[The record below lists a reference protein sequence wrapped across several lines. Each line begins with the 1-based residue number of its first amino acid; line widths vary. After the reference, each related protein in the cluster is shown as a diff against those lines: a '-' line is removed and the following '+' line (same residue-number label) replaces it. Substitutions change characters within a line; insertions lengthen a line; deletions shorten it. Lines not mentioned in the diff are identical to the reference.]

1 MEDIKRELT
10 AICEVFAQDK
20 FWNELER
27 LAASALAAVDKADV
41 GRVKRSVDAL
51 LRSMPQQGL
60 FSEQR
65 QTLERVR
72 ASLPRTLTEPVF
84 DQAECTVTIPVDDV
98 RPASVKVDFRKDAL
112 SVLVSGQRL
121 VDGRLFDTVDVDG
134 CMWSLDTTPDGE
146 KALVLNL
153 DKAQPSLEWKTLL
166 ADGRIPAS
174 DLKPVSDLEAF
185 VSQSGVLEGTGLEQ
199 LRQ

>member
-10 AICEVFAQDK
+10 AIREVFAQDK

-51 LRSMPQQGL
+51 LRSMPKQGL

-65 QTLERVR
+65 RTLESVR
-72 ASLPRTLTEPVF
+72 ASLPRMTEPVF

-98 RPASVKVDFRKDAL
+98 RPASVEVDFRKDAL
-112 SVLVSGQRL
+112 SVLVSGQTL

>member
-1 MEDIKRELT
+1 MDSAKIELE
-10 AICEVFAQDK
+10 AVREVFAQDK
-20 FWNELER
+20 FWSELER
-27 LAASALAAVDKADV
+27 LAASALAAIDKADV
-41 GRVKRSVDAL
+41 GRAKRTVDAM
-51 LRSMPQQGL
+51 LRNIPQQGL

-65 QTLERVR
+65 RILETVR

-98 RPASVKVDFRKDAL
+98 KAADVKVDFRKDAV
-112 SVLVSGQRL
+112 SVRVGGQTL

-146 KALVLNL
+146 KVLVLNL
-153 DKAQPSLEWKTLL
+153 DKAQPSLEWKALL

-174 DLKPVSDLEAF
+174 DVKPISDLEDF
-185 VSQSGVLEGTGLEQ
+185 VSKSGVLEGTGLEQ

>member
-10 AICEVFAQDK
+10 AIREVFAQDK

-65 QTLERVR
+65 RTLESVR
-72 ASLPRTLTEPVF
+72 ASLPRMTEPVF

-98 RPASVKVDFRKDAL
+98 RPASVEVDFRKDAL
-112 SVLVSGQRL
+112 SVLVSGQTL